1 MDIAEVRSR
10 TGLSVKTIEM
20 ISPKIGIQ
28 DTSNFDDNQ
37 VARIMRVKEIRD
49 GFPEKENEPGKAT
62 ERAIKQFIEEEKGG
76 LIVRE
81 DDAIIERKDFEEK
94 VPGNILEEI
103 DSLATTLTAE
113 RLQEGTKEFVEG
125 AVKGAFEASD
135 RIESLSLENGKKYA
149 ESVVLQKQIAFLH
162 DPEQAKATHDFF
174 SQAVAKERQ
183 ARKK

>member
-1 MDIAEVRSR
+1 VNINEVASD
-10 TGLSVKTIEM
+10 TGLSIKTLEM
-20 ISPKIGIQ
+20 ISPQIGIQ

-37 VARIMRVKEIRD
+37 VARIRRVKEIRD
-49 GFPEKENEPGKAT
+49 GLPEKEKEPGKAT
-62 ERAIKQFIEEEKGG
+62 GIAIQKFLDEEKGG
-76 LIVRE
+76 LTVRGVS
-81 DDAIIERKDFEEK
+81 AIAERKDFEER

-149 ESVVLQKQIAFLH
+149 ESVVLQKQINFLH

-174 SQAVAKERQ
+174 SQAVARERQ